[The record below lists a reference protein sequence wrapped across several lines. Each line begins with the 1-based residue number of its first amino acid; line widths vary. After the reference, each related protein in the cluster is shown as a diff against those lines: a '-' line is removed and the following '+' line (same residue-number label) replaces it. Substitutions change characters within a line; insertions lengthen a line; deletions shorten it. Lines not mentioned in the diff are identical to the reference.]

1 MAIGAYLGIG
11 LLRLH
16 RLVSRHQ
23 IGSVIPVS
31 YTHLDVYKRQIQLV
45 FSDNGQGNGREAR
58 TLCFWE
64 NNDRYW
70 SFTGQLCLTNALELS
85 KNY

>member
-1 MAIGAYLGIG
+1 MFG
-11 LLRLH
+11 
-16 RLVSRHQ
+16 
-23 IGSVIPVS
+23 
-31 YTHLDVYKRQIQLV
+31 
-45 FSDNGQGNGREAR
+45 DNGQGNGKVAK